1 MSTLDQQLSVFLI
14 VGEPSGDLLGAR
26 LIESLNRMSEQP
38 ISYSGVG
45 GPLMQSVGF
54 KSLFDYHDLAVM
66 GFLEVLPHIYKLL
79 KKINLVKEEIE
90 NINPDVIISIDSPG
104 FCFRV
109 LKNLRTH
116 DKPRI
121 HYVAPQIW
129 AWREKR
135 VYKYKKYIDHVLAL
149 FPFEPAY
156 FNNVGLPCTFVSHP
170 VIESTATEE
179 EGRSFRIRNSIDSND
194 LVICALPG
202 SRRSEVKRLMP
213 VIVNT
218 VNQLSIKHKNI
229 HVIIPTVSTVVND
242 VRKLANFN
250 TNITVIDDNVEKYS
264 AFAASDIAI
273 ASSGTVTLELAC
285 ALVPSIVIY
294 KVSPITGFIARF
306 LVKVKYA
313 SIVNI
318 LGKCEVFPE
327 FLQSNCK
334 ATNIVVSLNKIID
347 DNVFRKKI
355 IDAEKTVV
363 KLLKKSNESPSDIA
377 TKTVLNIIQN
387 YKSIR

>member
-54 KSLFDYHDLAVM
+54 KSLFDYRDLAVM

-109 LKNLRTH
+109 LKNLSTH

-129 AWREKR
+129 AWRENR

-149 FPFEPAY
+149 FPFEPPY
-156 FNNVGLPCTFVSHP
+156 FNNAGLPCTFVSHP

-218 VNQLSIKHKNI
+218 VNQLSIKHKKI

-250 TNITVIDDNVEKYS
+250 TNITVIDDNLEKYS

-285 ALVPSIVIY
+285 ALVPSVVIY

-318 LGKCEVFPE
+318 LGKHEVFPE

-334 ATNIVVSLNKIID
+334 ATNIVASLNKIID

-363 KLLKKSNESPSDIA
+363 KLLKTPNESPSDIA
-377 TKTVLNIIQN
+377 TKTVLNIIQD